1 MIRFGLCCIF
11 RDEPIKFRTTT
22 ATAVAKMDRLSGLQK
37 ISDLC
42 RENAQSLLEA
52 LKFCAANDI
61 GNFRVSSTILPLK
74 THPVLGYK
82 VEDLPE
88 AEYIV
93 SLFKKAGEYARL
105 NNIRTCFH
113 PDQFVVL
120 SSPKSDVVI
129 QSLNEIEYQA
139 EVAEWINGDVVNIH
153 GGGSYG
159 DKQKAL
165 SDFSRS
171 VELLSERAR
180 TRLTVENDD
189 KVYTPSDLLPV
200 CTHLGIPLVYDVHHH
215 RCNKDGLEIE
225 QATDQAL
232 VTWNREPMFHLSSP
246 IEGWSGPK
254 PSRHHDFINVD
265 DFPDYWKNLDITVE
279 VEAKAKEVAISQLQK
294 DLKNNSQKN
303 LRV

>member
-11 RDEPIKFRTTT
+11 RDESIKFRTTT
-22 ATAVAKMDRLSGLQK
+22 ATAVAKINRLSGLQK

-42 RENAQSLLEA
+42 KKNAESLCKALE
-52 LKFCAANDI
+52 FCVSQNI

-74 THPVLGYK
+74 THPVLGYEI
-82 VEDLPE
+82 EDLPE
-88 AEYIV
+88 AEHIV

-120 SSPKSDVVI
+120 SSQKPDVVI

-139 EVAEWINGDVVNIH
+139 EVAEWINGDVVNVH

-159 DKQKAL
+159 NKQKAL

-189 KVYTPSDLLPV
+189 KVYTPSDLLPI
-200 CTHLGIPLVYDVHHH
+200 CSSLGIPLVYDVHHH
-215 RCNKDGLEIE
+215 RCNKDDVTIE
-225 QATDQAL
+225 EATDRAL
-232 VTWNREPMFHLSSP
+232 ATWNREPMFHLSSP
-246 IEGWSGPK
+246 IEGCQQLP
-254 PSRHHDFINVD
+254 IN
-265 DFPDYWKNLDITVE
+265 L
-279 VEAKAKEVAISQLQK
+279 
-294 DLKNNSQKN
+294 
-303 LRV
+303 